1 MIAFIYV
8 LPLMLWVII
17 FLIFLDEEVEFQDII
32 FNLFDFYGKEDQKK
46 YLLNFIIAHSFI
58 LLPIIST
65 TYVASSDEIFYT
77 SLIYLFMYA
86 LIITSSG
93 IRRLRDID
101 WNAFLILVPFVYII
115 IIFIPSVSSDNIKLK
130 KLEKKVKIAE
140 LKKKLKDLEG
150 KWLKRI
156 RNRKG

>member
-1 MIAFIYV
+1 MIVFTFV
-8 LPLMLWVII
+8 LPLMLCVLI
-17 FLIFLDEEVEFQDII
+17 FLISDKGEDII
-32 FNLFDFYGKEDQKK
+32 FDLFDFYGKDDQKK
-46 YLLNFIIAHSFI
+46 YLLNFTIAHSFM
-58 LLPIIST
+58 LFPIIGS
-65 TYVASSDEIFYT
+65 TYVVSSDEIFYP
-77 SLIYLFMYA
+77 SLFYLFMYV

-115 IIFIPSVSSDNIKLK
+115 IIFIPSVSSDNKKLK

>member
-1 MIAFIYV
+1 MIAFTFF
-8 LPLMLWVII
+8 LPLMLWVLI
-17 FLIFLDEEVEFQDII
+17 FLIFDKEGEFQNTI
-32 FNLFDFYGKEDQKK
+32 FDLFDFYGNDGQKK
-46 YLLNFIIAHSFI
+46 YLLNFTIAHSFM
-58 LLPIIST
+58 LLPIISS
-65 TYVASSDEIFYT
+65 TYVVSNDEIFYT
-77 SLIYLFMYA
+77 SLIYLFMYI
-86 LIITSSG
+86 LIITSTG